1 MKQILFFICI
11 IGFTLNGFAQS
22 DFGGK
27 FKPIP
32 ATKFPI
38 APKKKPSIVTEIP
51 PSKAVPPINVPNVF
65 NSPDVKTPNSS
76 FKIGTPAPISM
87 IPKNEF
93 ANPGDVYKEK
103 MAQDLNKTLNE
114 NNAPLLKKNFDFGDY
129 KTKSEYLIVKYRD
142 YIYVDGDLLRVYLN
156 YNVIRSELFLE
167 GTLKEIKIV
176 LNPGINK
183 VEFEALNTGTS
194 GGNTAEIQIYD
205 DKNNLIT
212 TNFWDNLASGFKGS
226 ILLIKE

>member
-1 MKQILFFICI
+1 MKQALLLFICI
-11 IGFTLNGFAQS
+11 ISFAFNGNAQS
-22 DFGGK
+22 EFSSK
-27 FKPIP
+27 FKAIPPVKFP
-32 ATKFPI
+32 AT
-38 APKKKPSIVTEIP
+38 PKKVIPPASKDIPSIK
-51 PSKAVPPINVPNVF
+51 SPNVF
-65 NSPDVKTPNSS
+65 KNQAVLNQNTNKSYQLTESKP
-76 FKIGTPAPISM
+76 FSM
-87 IPKNEF
+87 IKKNDF
-93 ANPGDVYKEK
+93 VNPGDVYKEK
-103 MAQDLNKTLNE
+103 MVADLNKTLNE

-142 YIYVDGDLLRVYLN
+142 YIYVDGDLLRVYQN

-176 LNPGINK
+176 LSPGINK

-212 TNFWDNLASGFKGS
+212 NNFWDNLAAGFKGS
-226 ILLIKE
+226 IIMVKE

>member
-1 MKQILFFICI
+1 MKQALLLFICI
-11 IGFTLNGFAQS
+11 ISFAFNGNAQS
-22 DFGGK
+22 EFSSK
-27 FKPIP
+27 FKAIPPVKFP
-32 ATKFPI
+32 AT
-38 APKKKPSIVTEIP
+38 PKKVIPPASKDIPSIK
-51 PSKAVPPINVPNVF
+51 SPNVF
-65 NSPDVKTPNSS
+65 KN
-76 FKIGTPAPISM
+76 PAVLNQNTNKSYQLTESKPFSM
-87 IPKNEF
+87 IKKNDF
-93 ANPGDVYKEK
+93 VNPGDVYKEK
-103 MAQDLNKTLNE
+103 MVADLNKTLNE

-142 YIYVDGDLLRVYLN
+142 YIYVDGDLLRVYQN

-212 TNFWDNLASGFKGS
+212 NNFWDNLAAGFKGS
-226 ILLIKE
+226 IIMVKE